1 MQPRLDEAPTERIV
15 PTPTP
20 GADVP
25 WLSPVPHPG
34 DTRLL
39 EPGDLLAGRYRIQ
52 ERIGSGGMGVVY
64 RAFDQELG
72 ICIAV
77 KVLRPD
83 LAGDGRVE
91 TRLRRELLLN
101 RQVSHRNAV
110 RIHDIGQDGGYLF
123 LTLDLVEGRS
133 LREVLRGDGPLSP
146 DRAVGI
152 ARQLALALEAA
163 HAEGIIHRD
172 LKPPNVLVNGEGR
185 AWITD
190 FGVARSLHDRGPTRT
205 GSVIGTLAY
214 LSPEQA
220 RGEVVDGR
228 SDLYA
233 LGIMLFEMLTGELPF
248 KGGSTAEDMAQRL
261 TGASRDIRTLREDV
275 PAWLASVIRRLLQRD
290 PEHRFQNARELID
303 ALDGHRRFS
312 RRFSRSFAL
321 PPAARRAAAVLAVT
335 ASLAAAWVVHV
346 ERNQPDTTPAVPPVL
361 ASAVPRYTVAVLP
374 LADETGKPDLSWI
387 SRGLAEMLA
396 TDLAESPS
404 LRVVDSSRVFQTIHD
419 LGLSGGRLGRDDLR
433 RLADMLDADRVVAG
447 RLWAAGG
454 RLRVDL
460 DLGGEGPPAR
470 VQAQG
475 AGEGDLFAMAGAL
488 GRELRERLA
497 VEPAAASTA
506 PERTSSPAALRAYQS
521 GVDLLLRRDVRAAV
535 AELRKAVK
543 ADPAYTPA
551 WVRLARALSDMGL
564 HGQALEAASRAAK
577 TPWAQ
582 TGRAVW
588 EVQALEAR
596 LRGEPEKARDLL
608 GQLVQRHPYD
618 TEAWIELAEACRE
631 QGDLS
636 AAVATLRRVVT
647 EAPTH
652 PRAWFLLAKA
662 SILGGDSR
670 RAADEYLVRAL
681 VIQNRLQSEAGSA
694 EVLNAMGIAWRNLG
708 EPAKA
713 LESMDKAVEIRR
725 RLGDERGLAASL
737 RNLASVQLVQGDHG
751 KAEQTL
757 GEALAIL
764 HRLDDPAG
772 MAELHNDLGVLEEER
787 GRYNQ
792 ALEHY
797 RHALQLRRP
806 LNQPLPL
813 AESLRNV
820 GWASYLLG
828 RFDDGMVYWSQ
839 GLELSR
845 RAGDRAGIVLGQQ
858 DLGMLQIAQG
868 DWDTALES
876 FLEALQ
882 ASRELELPEAAAA
895 SLGHIGRIAMLQG
908 RFQAALSSF
917 AEALTILK
925 DLEDLRGQAE
935 FTLAEAETWLEMGN
949 VDTAGKRLDAAEK
962 LLPQES
968 SHEQKAE
975 LLRLRAEHFRQKGDL
990 GAARGAAAEAVSEAE
1005 ASGAVVV
1012 LLHARLAR
1020 ASLDGRLSELRELNA
1035 EADRLGHRPLQLRT
1049 AEALAEAALASGDA
1063 AGAEA
1068 AAQSG
1073 IEAAQD
1079 SGSYARTR
1087 RLEQL
1092 RDAAASRIAPE
1103 KTAAL
1108 PPTGP

>member
-1 MQPRLDEAPTERIV
+1 MQPYPDDAPTERIV

-25 WLSPVPHPG
+25 WLQPVPDG
-34 DTRLL
+34 RLL

-64 RAFDQELG
+64 RAFDEELG

-110 RIHDIGQDGGYLF
+110 RIHDIGQDRGYLF

-146 DRAVGI
+146 DRAVAI

-172 LKPPNVLVNGEGR
+172 LKPPNVLVNDEGR

-233 LGIMLFEMLTGELPF
+233 LGILLFEMLTGELPF
-248 KGGSTAEDMAQRL
+248 KGGSTAEDLAQRL
-261 TGASRDIRTLREDV
+261 TGASKDIRTLRGDV
-275 PAWLASVIRRLLQRD
+275 PAWLAAVIRRLLQRD
-290 PEHRFQNARELID
+290 PDLRFQNARELID
-303 ALDGHRRFS
+303 ALDGHRRF
-312 RRFSRSFAL
+312 AL
-321 PPAARRAAAVLAVT
+321 PPAARRGATVLAVT
-335 ASLAAAWVVHV
+335 ASLAMAWVVYV
-346 ERNQPDTTPAVPPVL
+346 ERHRPDTTPTVPPVL

-374 LADETGKPDLSWI
+374 LADETGKADLSWI

-404 LRVVDSSRVFQTIHD
+404 LRVVDSSRVFQTLHD
-419 LGLSGGRLGRDDLR
+419 LGLSRGRLGQDDLR
-433 RLADMLDADRVVAG
+433 RLAEILDADRLVAG
-447 RLWAAGG
+447 RLWSAGG

-460 DLGGEGPPAR
+460 DLTGEGPRGAAR
-470 VQAQG
+470 MQAQG
-475 AGEGDLFAMAGAL
+475 AGEGEVFAMAGAL

-497 VEPAAASTA
+497 VEPPTA
-506 PERTSSPAALRAYQS
+506 TAEPERTASPAALRAYQS

-535 AELRKAVK
+535 EELRKAVK
-543 ADPAYTPA
+543 TDPAYTRA
-551 WVRLARALSDMGL
+551 WMRLARALSDMGL
-564 HGQALEAASRAAK
+564 HGQALEAASKAAA
-577 TPWAQ
+577 TPGAQ

-596 LRGEPEKARDLL
+596 LRGEPEKARELL

-631 QGDLS
+631 EGDLS
-636 AAVATLRRVVT
+636 AALATLRRVVT

-681 VIQNRLQSEAGSA
+681 VIQNRLGSEAGRA
-694 EVLNAMGIAWRNLG
+694 EVLNAMGIAWKNLG

-713 LESMDKAVEIRR
+713 LESLAEAAEIRR
-725 RLGDERGLAASL
+725 RLGDERGLAATL
-737 RNLASVQLVQGDHG
+737 RNLASVQGVQGDHG

-757 GEALAIL
+757 GEALAL
-764 HRLDDPAG
+764 LQRLDDPAG

-787 GRYNQ
+787 GRYPQ

-797 RHALQLRRP
+797 RHGLQLRRS
-806 LNQPLPL
+806 LGQPLAL
-813 AESLRNV
+813 ADSLRNV

-845 RAGDRAGIVLGQQ
+845 RAGDRAGVVYGQQ

-868 DWDTALES
+868 DWEAALES
-876 FLEALQ
+876 FVKALQ
-882 ASRELELPEAAAA
+882 ESRELELPEATA
-895 SLGHIGRIAMLQG
+895 SSHGHIGRIAMLQG
-908 RFQAALSSF
+908 RFQPALASF
-917 AEALTILK
+917 EEALTILR

-935 FTLAEAETWLEMGN
+935 FTLAQAETRLEMGDLGN
-949 VDTAGKRLDAAEK
+949 AGKSLDAAEK
-962 LLPQES
+962 LLSQEG

-975 LLRLRAEHFRQKGDL
+975 LLRLRAEHHRRQGNL
-990 GAARGAAAEAVSEAE
+990 EAAHAAAAGAVTEAE

-1012 LLHARLAR
+1012 LLHARLVQ
-1020 ASLDGRLSELRELNA
+1020 ASLDGDLSELRELHA
-1035 EADRLGHRPLQLRT
+1035 EAERLGHRPLQLR
-1049 AEALAEAALASGDA
+1049 ASEALAEAALQSGDA
-1063 AGAEA
+1063 TQAEA
-1068 AAQSG
+1068 AARGG
-1073 IEAAQD
+1073 IKAAAD
-1079 SGSYARTR
+1079 SGSYARATR
-1087 RLEQL
+1087 L
-1092 RDAAASRIAPE
+1092 RELLTAATSQTAPA
-1103 KTAAL
+1103 KNAAL

>member
-1 MQPRLDEAPTERIV
+1 MQPYSNDAPTERIV
-15 PTPTP
+15 PTATP

-25 WLSPVPHPG
+25 WHPVG
-34 DTRLL
+34 DGRLL

-64 RAFDQELG
+64 RAFDEELG

-133 LREVLRGDGPLSP
+133 LREMLRADGPLSP

-163 HAEGIIHRD
+163 HREGIIHRD

-233 LGIMLFEMLTGELPF
+233 LGILLFEMLTGELPF
-248 KGGSTAEDMAQRL
+248 KGGSTAEDLAQRL
-261 TGASRDIRTLREDV
+261 TGASKDIRTLREDV
-275 PAWLASVIRRLLQRD
+275 PAWLAAVIRRLLQRD
-290 PEHRFQNARELID
+290 PDHRFQNARELID
-303 ALDGHRRFS
+303 ALDGHRR
-312 RRFSRSFAL
+312 RFLL
-321 PPAARRAAAVLAVT
+321 PPAARRAAAVLAAT
-335 ASLAAAWVVHV
+335 ASLAAAWVVYV
-346 ERNQPDTTPAVPPVL
+346 ERTRTDASPFVPAVL
-361 ASAVPRYTVAVLP
+361 ASAVPRHTVAVLP

-396 TDLAESPS
+396 SDLADSPS
-404 LRVVDSSRVFQTIHD
+404 LRVVDSSRVFQTLHD
-419 LGLSGGRLGRDDLR
+419 LGLSGGRLGPDDLR
-433 RLADMLDADRVVAG
+433 RLAEMLDADRLVAG

-460 DLGGEGPPAR
+460 DLTGEHPPGPAR

-475 AGEGDLFAMAGAL
+475 AGEGEIFAMAGAL

-497 VEPAAASTA
+497 VEPPASVPKRTA
-506 PERTSSPAALRAYQS
+506 SPAALRAYQS

-535 AELRKAVK
+535 EELRKAVT
-543 ADPAYTPA
+543 ADPAYTRA
-551 WVRLARALSDMGL
+551 WMRLARALADMGM
-564 HGQALEAASRAAK
+564 HGQALEAASRAAA
-577 TPWAQ
+577 TPGAQ

-588 EVQALEAR
+588 EVKALEAR
-596 LRGEPEKARDLL
+596 LRGEPEKARELL

-631 QGDLS
+631 QGDLN
-636 AAVATLRRVVT
+636 AALATLRRVVM

-670 RAADEYLVRAL
+670 RAADEYLVHAL
-681 VIQNRLQSEAGSA
+681 AIQNRLRSEAGRA
-694 EVLNAMGIAWRNLG
+694 EVLNAMGIAWRDLG

-713 LESMDKAVEIRR
+713 LDSFAEAAEIHR
-725 RLGDERGLAASL
+725 RLGDERSHAATL
-737 RNLASVQLVQGDHG
+737 RNLAFVQMVQGDHG
-751 KAEQTL
+751 KAGQTL

-764 HRLDDPAG
+764 QRLDDPAG

-787 GRYNQ
+787 GRYPQ

-797 RHALQLRRP
+797 RLGLKLRRP
-806 LNQPLPL
+806 LGQPLAL

-839 GLELSR
+839 GLALSR
-845 RAGDRAGIVLGQQ
+845 RAGDRAGIVYGQQ

-868 DWDTALES
+868 DWDAALKS
-876 FLEALQ
+876 FLDALRE
-882 ASRELELPEAAAA
+882 SRELELPEAAAA

-908 RFQAALSSF
+908 RFPAALSSF
-917 AEALTILK
+917 GEALTVLK

-935 FTLAEAETWLEMGN
+935 FTLAEAETRLEMGN
-949 VDTAGKRLDAAEK
+949 LDDAGKRLDAAEK
-962 LLPQES
+962 LLSQEG
-968 SHEQKAE
+968 SHEQRSD
-975 LLRLRAEHFRQKGDL
+975 LLRLRAEWHQRNGDS
-990 GAARGAAAEAVSEAE
+990 GAARKAAAEAVSEAE

-1012 LLHARLAR
+1012 LLHARLVQ
-1020 ASLDGRLSELRELNA
+1020 ASLDGRLSELRKLNA
-1035 EADRLGHRPLQLRT
+1035 EAERLGHRPLQLR
-1049 AEALAEAALASGDA
+1049 ASEALAEAALAGDPA
-1063 AGAEA
+1063 EAEA
-1068 AAQSG
+1068 AARAG
-1073 IEAAQD
+1073 IKAAAD
-1079 SGSYARTR
+1079 SGSYARAG
-1087 RLEQL
+1087 RLQEL
-1092 RDAAASRIAPE
+1092 LAAAR
-1103 KTAAL
+1103 KRT
-1108 PPTGP
+1108 

>member
-1 MQPRLDEAPTERIV
+1 MQHYPHYPPDAPTERIV

-20 GADVP
+20 TPGADLP
-25 WLSPVPHPG
+25 RLSPISDG
-34 DTRLL
+34 RLL

-83 LAGDGRVE
+83 LAGDSRVE

-110 RIHDIGQDGGYLF
+110 RIHDIGQDGSYIF

-146 DRAVGI
+146 DQAVAI

-172 LKPPNVLVNGEGR
+172 LKPPNVLVNSEGR

-261 TGASRDIRTLREDV
+261 TGASKDIRTLREDV

-290 PEHRFQNARELID
+290 PEHRFQNASELID
-303 ALDGHRRFS
+303 ALDGHR
-312 RRFSRSFAL
+312 SFVL
-321 PPAARRAAAVLAVT
+321 PPAARRVAAVVAVT
-335 ASLAAAWVVHV
+335 ATLAVAWVVHV
-346 ERNQPDTTPAVPPVL
+346 EKNRPDTTPAVPPVL
-361 ASAVPRYTVAVLP
+361 ASAVPRHTVAVLP
-374 LADETGKPDLSWI
+374 LVDETGKPDLSWI
-387 SRGLAEMLA
+387 SRGLAEMLS
-396 TDLAESPS
+396 TDLAESPA

-419 LGLSGGRLGRDDLR
+419 LGLSGGALGKDDLR
-433 RLADMLDADRVVAG
+433 RLTEMLDADRLVVG

-454 RLRVDL
+454 KLRVDL
-460 DLGGEGPPAR
+460 DMTGEGPSAK

-475 AGEGDLFAMAGAL
+475 AGEGEIFTMASAL

-497 VEPAAASTA
+497 VEPPAAAITA

-535 AELRKAVK
+535 EELRKAVK

-551 WVRLARALSDMGL
+551 WVRLARALAEVGL
-564 HGQALEAASRAAK
+564 HGQALEAASRAAA
-577 TPWAQ
+577 TPGAQ
-582 TGRAVW
+582 TGRAAW

-596 LRGEPEKARDLL
+596 LRGEPEKARELL
-608 GQLVQRHPYD
+608 GKLVQRHPYD
-618 TEAWIELAEACRE
+618 TEAWIELAEACSE
-631 QGDLS
+631 QGDLN
-636 AAVATLRRVVT
+636 AAIATLRRVVT

-662 SILGGDSR
+662 SISGGDIR
-670 RAADEYLVRAL
+670 RAADEYLVQAL
-681 VIQNRLQSEAGSA
+681 VIQNRLRSEAGGA
-694 EVLNAMGIAWRNLG
+694 EVLNAMGIAWRHLG

-713 LESMDKAVEIRR
+713 LESLDKAVEIRR
-725 RLGDERGLAASL
+725 RLGNERGLAATL
-737 RNLASVQLVQGDHG
+737 RNLAAVQLVQGDHG
-751 KAEQTL
+751 RAEQTL
-757 GEALAIL
+757 GEAMTLL
-764 HRLDDPAG
+764 QRLDDPAG
-772 MAELHNDLGVLEEER
+772 MAELHNDLGALEEER

-797 RHALQLRRP
+797 RRALQLRRP
-806 LNQPLPL
+806 LNQPLLL

-828 RFDDGMVYWSQ
+828 HFDDGMVYWNQ

-845 RAGDRAGIVLGQQ
+845 QAGDQAGMVYGQQ

-868 DWDTALES
+868 DWDTALKS
-876 FLEALQ
+876 FLGALEK
-882 ASRELELPEAAAA
+882 SRELELPEAAAV
-895 SLGHIGRIAMLQG
+895 SHGHIGRIAMLQG

-917 AEALTILK
+917 GEALTILK

-935 FTLAEAETWLEMGN
+935 FTLAEAETWLEMGKL
-949 VDTAGKRLDAAEK
+949 DTAGKRLDAAEK
-962 LLPQES
+962 LLSQEC

-975 LLRLRAEHFRQKGDL
+975 LLRLRAEWHQRNGDT
-990 GAARGAAAEAVSEAE
+990 GAARKAAAEAVSEAK

-1012 LLHARLAR
+1012 LLHARLVKAN
-1020 ASLDGRLSELRELNA
+1020 LDGRLSELRELNA

-1049 AEALAEAALASGDA
+1049 AEALAAAALAGGDA
-1063 AGAEA
+1063 MQAEA
-1068 AAQSG
+1068 AARSG
-1073 IEAAQD
+1073 IKAAED
-1079 SGSYARTR
+1079 SGSYARTK

-1092 RDAAASRIAPE
+1092 LDEATSQSAPA

-1108 PPTGP
+1108 RPTGP

>member
-1 MQPRLDEAPTERIV
+1 MQPYPPRPDDAPTERIV

-25 WLSPVPHPG
+25 FLQPVPDG
-34 DTRLL
+34 RLL

-64 RAFDQELG
+64 RAFDEELG
-72 ICIAV
+72 VFIAV

-110 RIHDIGQDGGYLF
+110 RIHDIGQDRGYLF
-123 LTLDLVEGRS
+123 LTLDFVEGRS

-163 HAEGIIHRD
+163 HSEGIIHRD

-233 LGIMLFEMLTGELPF
+233 LGILLFEMLTGQLPF

-261 TGASRDIRTLREDV
+261 TGASKDIRTLREDV

-290 PEHRFQNARELID
+290 PDHRFQSARELID

-312 RRFSRSFAL
+312 L
-321 PPAARRAAAVLAVT
+321 PPAARRAAAVLAAT
-335 ASLAAAWVVHV
+335 ASLAMAWIVYV
-346 ERNQPDTTPAVPPVL
+346 ERHRPDTTPSVPAVL
-361 ASAVPRYTVAVLP
+361 ASAVPRHTVAVLP

-404 LRVVDSSRVFQTIHD
+404 LRVVDSARVFQTLHD
-419 LGLSGGRLGRDDLR
+419 LGLSGGRLGRDDLE
-433 RLADMLDADRVVAG
+433 RLADMLDADRLVAG

-460 DLGGEGPPAR
+460 DLTGEHPAGPAR

-475 AGEGDLFAMAGAL
+475 AGEGEVFAMAGAL
-488 GRELRERLA
+488 GRALRERLA
-497 VEPAAASTA
+497 VEPPPAA

-521 GVDLLLRRDVRAAV
+521 GVDLLLRRDVRSAV
-535 AELRKAVK
+535 EELRKAVT

-551 WVRLARALSDMGL
+551 WVRLARALADMGL
-564 HGQALEAASRAAK
+564 HGQALEAASRAAA
-577 TPWAQ
+577 TPGAQ

-588 EVQALEAR
+588 ETQALEAR
-596 LRGEPEKARDLL
+596 LRGEPEKARELL
-608 GQLVQRHPYD
+608 GKLVARHPYD
-618 TEAWIELAEACRE
+618 TEAWIELAEASRE

-636 AAVATLRRVVT
+636 AALATLRRVVT

-652 PRAWFLLAKA
+652 PRAWFLLAKT
-662 SILGGDSR
+662 SIFAGDSR

-681 VIQNRLQSEAGSA
+681 VIQNRLGSEAGRA
-694 EVLNAMGIAWRNLG
+694 EVLNAMGIAWQDLG
-708 EPAKA
+708 DPAKA
-713 LESMDKAVEIRR
+713 LDAFDDAVEIRR
-725 RLGDERGLAASL
+725 RLNDERGLAATL
-737 RNLASVQLVQGDHG
+737 RNLASVQGVQGDHG

-757 GEALAIL
+757 GEALAL
-764 HRLDDPAG
+764 LQRLDDPAG
-772 MAELHNDLGVLEEER
+772 MAELHNDLGILEEER
-787 GRYNQ
+787 GRYPQ

-797 RHALQLRRP
+797 RRGLQLRRP
-806 LNQPLPL
+806 LGQPLAM

-845 RAGDRAGIVLGQQ
+845 RAGDRAGIVYGRQ

-868 DWDTALES
+868 DWDDALES
-876 FLEALQ
+876 FLEALGE
-882 ASRELELPEAAAA
+882 SRELELPEATAA
-895 SLGHIGRIAMLQG
+895 SLGHIGRIALLQG

-917 AEALTILK
+917 GESLTILK
-925 DLEDLRGQAE
+925 ELEDLRGQAE

-949 VDTAGKRLDAAEK
+949 LDTAGKRLDAAEK
-962 LLPQES
+962 LLSQEG

-975 LLRLRAEHFRQKGDL
+975 LLRLRAEWHQRNGDS
-990 GAARGAAAEAVSEAE
+990 GEARKAAAEAVAEAE

-1012 LLHARLAR
+1012 LLHARLVQ

-1035 EADRLGHRPLQLRT
+1035 EADRLGHRPLQLR
-1049 AEALAEAALASGDA
+1049 ASEALAEAALASGDA
-1063 AGAEA
+1063 RQAEA
-1068 AAQSG
+1068 AARSG
-1073 IEAAQD
+1073 IKAAED
-1079 SGSYARTR
+1079 SGSYARAGQLQEL
-1087 RLEQL
+1087 LEEARQM
-1092 RDAAASRIAPE
+1092 
-1103 KTAAL
+1103 
-1108 PPTGP
+1108 